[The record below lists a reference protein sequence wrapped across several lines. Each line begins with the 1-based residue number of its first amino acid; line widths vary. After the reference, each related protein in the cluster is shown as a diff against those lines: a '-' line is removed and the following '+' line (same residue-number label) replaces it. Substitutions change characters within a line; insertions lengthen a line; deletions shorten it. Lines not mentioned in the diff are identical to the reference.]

1 MCEKRGLQVQWF
13 RLVSARSPSCS
24 LLPRGT
30 SMFPKWK
37 PVNAANGAE
46 HAIFIGVEHR
56 YGGCRQIVAKV
67 TRNLRGT
74 CWPGQ
79 YPICMAWNA
88 SFTPDANVKFS
99 GEAVSEIKRYLLSLA
114 LSGTTRSAYTYTE

>member
-1 MCEKRGLQVQWF
+1 RCARNEDFRFNGALLENVGVRF

-99 GEAVSEIKRYLLSLA
+99 GFSMFFGYRL
-114 LSGTTRSAYTYTE
+114 